1 MDIPDRSR
9 SFCRLLCVLVLS
21 LCVPT
26 EAFASTWSV
35 RRALQRRAASSSS
48 ASIKKPLAASVL
60 RPYLVPA
67 KKAAAPA
74 PARRSASSASSVAS
88 VSVRTGID
96 ALREEVLLLVNKER
110 AAARLPALTMNR
122 TLQNAAQA
130 YAEDMTKSTLFSH
143 TDPKGRG
150 SLERIRAAGYLTPPC
165 DCAWRYRTGENLGR
179 GQTTPVQVL
188 KDWMKS
194 PLHRK
199 NMLDPG
205 FKEMGIGNVGDIWVQ
220 NFGFVER
227 Q

>member
-74 PARRSASSASSVAS
+74 PVRRSAASSASSVSSAPA
-88 VSVRTGID
+88 RTGID

-110 AAARLPALTMNR
+110 ASARLPALTMNR

-150 SLERIRAAGYLTPPC
+150 SLER
-165 DCAWRYRTGENLGR
+165 
-179 GQTTPVQVL
+179 
-188 KDWMKS
+188 
-194 PLHRK
+194 
-199 NMLDPG
+199 
-205 FKEMGIGNVGDIWVQ
+205 
-220 NFGFVER
+220 
-227 Q
+227 